1 VDLSQLKIE
10 RDAPGSSRKR
20 KHGWPIG
27 WIVFLLL
34 VGGAVAIF
42 WKPLKQAV
50 DGLRLPEVSV
60 VKAVKSNPL
69 AASAVSG
76 TAANGYIVAAK
87 RAALSAD
94 TPGRVVEMNVV
105 EGSVVKKG
113 QVVARLYS
121 DEVRAG
127 VQRTEADLK
136 SAAATVDRTRA
147 QLEAATA
154 DLQRLQAEVARA
166 EALVIEPQLLRD
178 WYALE
183 LTRWKK
189 LATDNIHDKRTE
201 EETASQLARA
211 EASVVS
217 AQSAVSQ
224 AHAVFAQGEAQ
235 VKVLAASVK
244 EAESRI
250 PIVEAERAQA
260 LAALDKLEVRAP
272 FDGVV
277 VLKDAEVGEVVSPNS
292 QGGNSRGSVATMV
305 DWASLE
311 VQVELQ
317 ETSLAAAKIGEAAS
331 IYLDAYPDRRYPGHV
346 QRIWPTA
353 NRTKATVEVRVGFDT
368 PDEFLRPEMGARVVF
383 SSEPAPAADGSV
395 SAEPTILIPTTA
407 VVPIN
412 GVTHVFVLER
422 DVARAHEVKLGAERS
437 GRVQVIAGLVGGETL
452 VNSPPTSLGDGDRI
466 RIKE

>member
-1 VDLSQLKIE
+1 MDLSQLKIE

-20 KHGWPIG
+20 KRGWPIG

-136 SAAATVDRTRA
+136 AAAASVERAQA

-166 EALVIEPQLLRD
+166 EALVIEPSLLRD
-178 WYALE
+178 WYAIE

-189 LATDNIHDKRTE
+189 LATENIHDKRTE

-217 AQSAVSQ
+217 AQSGVAQ

-235 VKVLAASVK
+235 VRVLAASVK

-250 PIVEAERAQA
+250 AIVEAERAQA

-317 ETSLAAAKIGEAAS
+317 ETSLAAAKIGESSS
-331 IYLDAYPDRRYPGHV
+331 IYLDAYPDRRYAGHV

-353 NRTKATVEVRVGFDT
+353 NRTKATVEVRVGFDA

-383 SSEPAPAADGSV
+383 SSEPPPAADGSV

-422 DVARAHEVKLGAERS
+422 DLARARKVELGAER
-437 GRVQVIAGLVGGETL
+437 
-452 VNSPPTSLGDGDRI
+452 
-466 RIKE
+466 